1 MSVEAFVEYLSL
13 EKKYAT
19 HTIVAYEK
27 DIKDFS
33 EFFKKEFKEEN
44 IKVVTYN
51 EIRSWIIYLVEEGI
65 TNRSINRK
73 IASLKSYYS
82 FLIKT
87 QQITFSPL
95 AKHKA
100 LKVEKDV
107 IVPISENEMY
117 QVLQAIEFD
126 SGFEGLR
133 DKLVLELLYA
143 TGIRRAELIG
153 LQLSDF
159 NFQNATVKV
168 LGKRNKERI
177 VPLLPSLKLSITE
190 YLDKRAK
197 LEKII
202 DDNYFFLTI
211 SGKRLYETLVYR
223 VINKY
228 LSKVSSKVK
237 KSPHVLR
244 HSFATHL
251 LNQGADLNAVKELLG
266 HSSLASTQV
275 YTHSSIAELKKAH
288 TKAHPRNKE

>member
-197 LEKII
+197 LETII

>member
-44 IKVVTYN
+44 IKVATYN

-133 DKLVLELLYA
+133 DKLVLEMLYA

-159 NFQNATVKV
+159 NFKNATVKV

-197 LEKII
+197 LEIII